1 MVRQRPAQNGYRKDA
16 LETTTASRAE
26 DRPIWWTLAVLA
38 SPCFQHRLRELTR
51 VLDEIAF
58 HFRGLFQPTEIIFK
72 LASYTIPNPGF
83 DYAQLLNK
91 HAQRR
96 LYREEPGATL

>member
-1 MVRQRPAQNGYRKDA
+1 
-16 LETTTASRAE
+16 
-26 DRPIWWTLAVLA
+26 
-38 SPCFQHRLRELTR
+38 